1 MVSDREVQAMADRQA
16 ALNGVERSMSEYAV
30 RNRNPSMYD
39 NGGTVT
45 SISAV
50 EATDKQKAQDLDRI
64 IRGME
69 DDKMSSLAIE
79 KGLSKGRQEGVDI
92 GFKEGQHQ
100 LLNQIRASEQKRFQQ
115 QQDMAAQ
122 EADRLRN
129 Y

>member
-16 ALNGVERSMSEYAV
+16 ALNGVERYMSEYAV
-30 RNRNPSMYD
+30 KSRNPSMYD

-69 DDKMSSLAIE
+69 DDKMSSLATE
-79 KGLSKGRQEGVDI
+79 KGLNRGRQEGVDI
-92 GFKEGQHQ
+92 GLEEGQNRI
-100 LLNQIRASEQKRFQQ
+100 LNQIRARQQ
-115 QQDMAAQ
+115 
-122 EADRLRN
+122 N
-129 Y
+129 IV